1 MSDQLRAW
9 KVIESFELA
18 LIVGS
23 LAGLMTTG
31 LFYSH
36 LVGDLEPLASLLAG
50 VGVGT
55 GLTLIFTYVFDRVS
69 KLVGDF
75 GRAIKGTRRKGGLRK
90 ERQKGDTSLPR
101 Q

>member
-1 MSDQLRAW
+1 MSDQIRAW
-9 KVIESFELA
+9 KVIKSFELA

-31 LFYSH
+31 LFCNH
-36 LVGDLEPLASLLAG
+36 LAGNLEPRASLLVG
-50 VGVGT
+50 VGVGA
-55 GLTLIFTYVFDRVS
+55 GLTLILTYVFDRVS

-75 GRAIKGTRRKGGLRK
+75 RRAVEGKRRKGGLRK